1 MWSEM
6 TDIFVAVMLV
16 NVLLF
21 VLKKKTLSYLSTWQQ
36 EIIYMKI
43 NLTMCTEICS
53 HNIHTEGLCSDWIYK
68 LVE

>member
-1 MWSEM
+1 MWSEKS
-6 TDIFVAVMLV
+6 DIFVAVMLI

-21 VLKKKTLSYLSTWQQ
+21 VLNKKTLSYLSTWQQ
-36 EIIYMKI
+36 EIIYMEI